1 MNMCC
6 TVLIII
12 ILEVLLTIFYTI
24 ISPKKDNSKRFDVKS
39 IVKGLVERA
48 FLTYSLINNFPHA
61 LTLFGALKLGT
72 RLKSAD
78 DEKTEEGIKKESKYN
93 DYFLIGN
100 FVSVTL
106 SIIYYNLLK

>member
-1 MNMCC
+1 MCC
-6 TVLIII
+6 KVLMIV
-12 ILEVLLTIFYTI
+12 ILEVLLTVFYTMI
-24 ISPKKDNSKRFDVKS
+24 NPNKDKSKMLDVRS

-48 FLTYSLINNFPHA
+48 FLTYALLNQFPHA

-78 DEKTEEGIKKESKYN
+78 DEKTPEGIKKESKYN

-106 SIIYYNLLK
+106 SIIYYHLLN